1 MGWGS
6 ARINL
11 DRESQFCKGGLNL
24 TGLHPPFFF
33 AALHE
38 SGNGRYCC
46 KSPKLPAANFSA
58 AKKSD

>member
-24 TGLHPPFFF
+24 TGLHPPFFLLRCMSPVMMWWT
-33 AALHE
+33 APAPGDE
-38 SGNGRYCC
+38 S
-46 KSPKLPAANFSA
+46 P
-58 AKKSD
+58 

>member
-24 TGLHPPFFF
+24 TGLHPPFF
-33 AALHE
+33 LL
-38 SGNGRYCC
+38 RCM
-46 KSPKLPAANFSA
+46 SPVMADIV
-58 AKKSD
+58 AKVPNCPLLIFLL